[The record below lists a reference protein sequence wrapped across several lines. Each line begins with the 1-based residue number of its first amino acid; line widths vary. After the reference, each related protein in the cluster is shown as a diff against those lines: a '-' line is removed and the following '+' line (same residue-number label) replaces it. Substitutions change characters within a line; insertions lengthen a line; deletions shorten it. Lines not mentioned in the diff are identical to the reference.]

1 MILLEPKKPR
11 KAQLS
16 YTIAALPDEVLAIVR
31 LSWFA
36 DGKPK
41 EVDEMVLLEDGDD
54 GYSAFHKIVGAALI
68 QGANV
73 TISSSYRP
81 EDLGIPT

>member
-1 MILLEPKKPR
+1 MIVLEPKKPR

-16 YTIAALPDEVLAIVR
+16 YTVAALPDEVLAIVR
-31 LSWFA
+31 LSWFSE
-36 DGKPK
+36 GKPK
-41 EVDEMVLLEDGDD
+41 EVDEMILLEDGDS
-54 GYSAFHKIVGAALI
+54 GYATFHAVVSTALI
-68 QGANV
+68 KGANV